1 MTKHLVRY
9 TMHDEKPLMLKE
21 EGEHL
26 GVTVEKMDPFKVKS
40 TVVDDNDDGR
50 WHDEIVMAEDEEL
63 AEEMYRQACEEFE
76 FDIVGNLDVTK
87 PDEEIAPAPE

>member
-26 GVTVEKMDPFKVKS
+26 GVTVEKMNPFKVKA

-50 WHDEIVMAEDEEL
+50 WHEEIVMSDDQDT
-63 AEEMYRQACEEFE
+63 AEEMFRQACEEFE
-76 FDIVGNLDVTK
+76 FDIVGNLDVVI